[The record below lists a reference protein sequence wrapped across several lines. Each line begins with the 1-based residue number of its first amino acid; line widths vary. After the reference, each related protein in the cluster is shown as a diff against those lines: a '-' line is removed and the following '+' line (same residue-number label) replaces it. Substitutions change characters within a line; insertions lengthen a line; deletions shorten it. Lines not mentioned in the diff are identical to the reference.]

1 MTAEQPKA
9 AALHGVNPIVPTP
22 FTDAGE
28 VDVASLRRLVDFQAA
43 AGVHGIAILGFLGEA
58 HKLSGAERRVVVETV
73 VEQTAGRF
81 PVWVGVR
88 ALGTAGAIEQA
99 REAEELGAS
108 AVFVAPIAPQNDAAL
123 YAYYKAVAQ
132 SIGIPLILHDYPQ
145 SFGITLS
152 PELIGR
158 LAKDGY
164 APYIKLEESPPLP
177 KVTRVLQESG
187 GSIGVFGGLGGV
199 YFLEELERG
208 ALGIMTGFAFPEV
221 LVRIY
226 DQFTAGD
233 HVVAAATFDR
243 YMPLIRY
250 EFQPNIGLAFR
261 KHVYWRQGVFQ
272 SPYIRPPG
280 AALDEYTKGEL
291 ERLIARVGL
300 SLERVAAVG

>member
-1 MTAEQPKA
+1 MTGAHPTTP
-9 AALHGVNPIVPTP
+9 ALRGVNPIVPTP

-28 VDVASLRRLVDFQAA
+28 VDVPSLRRLVDFQVA

-58 HKLSGAERRVVVETV
+58 HKLSGRERRLVVQTV

-99 REAEELGAS
+99 REAEELGAG

-123 YAYYKAVAQ
+123 YAYYQAVAQ
-132 SIGIPLILHDYPQ
+132 SVSIPLILHDYPQ
-145 SFGITLS
+145 SFGISLS
-152 PELIGR
+152 PDLIGR
-158 LAKDGY
+158 LARDGY

-177 KVTRVLQESG
+177 KVTRVLQTSEG
-187 GSIGVFGGLGGV
+187 KIGVFGGLGGV

-208 ALGIMTGFAFPEV
+208 AIGIMTGFAFPEV

-226 DQFTAGD
+226 DQFEAGE
-233 HVVAAATFDR
+233 HAAAAATFDQ

-261 KHVYWRQGVFQ
+261 KHVYWRLGVFD
-272 SPYIRPPG
+272 SPHIRPPG
-280 AALDEYTKGEL
+280 AGLDEYTRGEL

-300 SLERVAAVG
+300 DL